1 MSLNTGIL
9 TDARQAGERVP
20 HREEC
25 KLMHG
30 LIEGY
35 IVNNG
40 TLTPYRYS
48 YFEKSCR
55 KNMCTR
61 QSRKVTWDMI
71 NIPSWHC
78 SCRTYF
84 LSLSFSTHKH
94 TAISKKVVGEN
105 GERRINVER
114 KWTTERNC
122 GYAIWYAKFHTYKLR
137 SSCVKMINT
146 PTMNVCLRVL
156 DSEEKR
162 ISRFLFQW
170 KDVPRFLV
178 WMAYCFRLY
187 IASNRKFRNIALNCS
202 FRNSPKKWSLWNWM
216 LKNMDKPG
224 I

>member
-9 TDARQAGERVP
+9 TDAREAGERTP

-40 TLTPYRYS
+40 ALTPYRYS

-71 NIPSWHC
+71 NTPSWHC

-84 LSLSFSTHKH
+84 CRFPLALTNIQLFQKRLSERMANGEGRTEDARPKGTVVTLFDIQNSIHISCVPLAWKWSTHQL
-94 TAISKKVVGEN
+94 
-105 GERRINVER
+105 
-114 KWTTERNC
+114 WTFVW
-122 GYAIWYAKFHTYKLR
+122 GFL
-137 SSCVKMINT
+137 T
-146 PTMNVCLRVL
+146 PKTKESPVFC
-156 DSEEKR
+156 
-162 ISRFLFQW
+162 FFFFQL
-170 KDVPRFLV
+170 KDVPRFPL
-178 WMAYCFRLY
+178 WTAYCFRLY
-187 IASNRKFRNIALNCS
+187 IASNRKFGNIALNCS
-202 FRNSPKKWSLWNWM
+202 FRDAPKKV
-216 LKNMDKPG
+216 KPLELNA
-224 I
+224 

>member
-9 TDARQAGERVP
+9 TDARQADERVP

-40 TLTPYRYS
+40 ALTPYRYS

-71 NIPSWHC
+71 NTPSWHC

-84 LSLSFSTHKH
+84 CRFPLALTNIQLFQKRLSERMANGQGRTEDARSKGTVVTLFDIQNSIHISCVPLAWKWSIHQLWTFVWRFLTPKTKESHVFFFS
-94 TAISKKVVGEN
+94 I
-105 GERRINVER
+105 ERR
-114 KWTTERNC
+114 
-122 GYAIWYAKFHTYKLR
+122 
-137 SSCVKMINT
+137 SSF
-146 PTMNVCLRVL
+146 PRMNG
-156 DSEEKR
+156 
-162 ISRFLFQW
+162 LFFW
-170 KDVPRFLV
+170 LN
-178 WMAYCFRLY
+178 

-202 FRNSPKKWSLWNWM
+202 FRDAPKKV
-216 LKNMDKPG
+216 KPLELNA
-224 I
+224 